1 MNRIAIIALLLLTA
15 CATKDEQAVIRAL
28 HAGAAQYRASQF
40 AEAAATFGD
49 APSDA
54 RLSYNQGTA
63 LHRAN
68 DLDQAVTVLQDA
80 AQMADSADLKTLA
93 WYNLGNSRL
102 LQARRADSLSKAYA
116 TESSGIKI
124 EGDDI
129 AKKVNLY
136 VLRDSLRRESLRM
149 DNLVDSALR
158 AGSEA
163 YKHVLRLAPMDEDAR
178 HDLVVIQRQ
187 LAARKKA
194 SSEKGGDGDNAD
206 KQLGERAKLII
217 QKADELVEQHL
228 FQEALNV
235 LQKGLNEDPTLQ
247 QRKEYMD
254 KLEVVTKAAKGE

>member
-1 MNRIAIIALLLLTA
+1 MNRIATIALLLLTA
-15 CATKDEQAVIRAL
+15 CATRDEQAVLRAL
-28 HAGAAQYRASQF
+28 HAGAAQYRATQY
-40 AEAAATFGD
+40 ADAAATFAN

-54 RLSYNQGTA
+54 RLNYNQGTA

-102 LQARRADSLSKAYA
+102 LQARRADSLSKAYT
-116 TESSGIKI
+116 TESSSIKI

-136 VLRDSLRRESLRM
+136 VLRDSLRRESRRM

-158 AGSEA
+158 AGSDG
-163 YKHVLRLAPMDEDAR
+163 YKHVLRMAPTDEDAR
-178 HDLVVIQRQ
+178 HNLVVIQRQ
-187 LAARKKA
+187 IAARKKA
-194 SSEKGGDGDNAD
+194 SNGKGGDGNNKD
-206 KQLGERAKLII
+206 KELGERAKLII

-247 QRKEYMD
+247 QRKEYME
-254 KLEVVTKAAKGE
+254 KLGVVTKAAAGQ